1 MSSSSSINM
10 VSSSGKN
17 YMPGL
22 VSGMDTES
30 LVQSM
35 LSGTQSKI
43 DKQTGLKQQLEWKQ
57 DIYRS
62 LITKINTFGDKYFSF
77 YGNSNTNLTS
87 SSLYSTMTGVS
98 SSPNVKITS
107 VSGNAVSNMKIDSIT
122 RLATSCTVKSGGT
135 VTGEAVGGVSDLDSF
150 TAGEEYSF
158 SMTVDGVNKTISFTA
173 DADKD
178 VTLDRIN
185 QALYRNFGT
194 TVGLS
199 RAASDGT
206 MSLVKLDGNG
216 KPTLAQIEKSRRVII
231 QSTGDMDTVKK
242 LGFGTGFSNKLDY
255 GTSLK
260 NMNFATPLQGDNFE
274 FEINGV
280 TVKGLT
286 RDSTLSDVLS
296 AINGSGAGVK
306 VSYSSTTDSF
316 VMESVNTGEISNI
329 TMSQTKGNLLTMM
342 FGANAGAVQSSLFTK
357 DIMNGD
363 ADKLDDVR
371 DDLNAGKDL
380 DFVFRVDGQDVTVT
394 LKGKTGSSKYENNQ
408 SVLNE
413 LNSQLDRKLGTGA
426 VRFYIKKADAGSS
439 DPDKLAITSPKHKVE
454 FTTDNLADGFGG
466 VLGFADGADNLQT
479 DGTPLA
485 DTGLHGKIKI
495 GGSVFDLEG
504 TNAGYAST
512 VGGLV
517 QFMKDKL
524 GAANVKYDEGRITI
538 SGKAS
543 MEITSSDYGT
553 NKNPLQV
560 LFASN
565 EIKISPQMSGSLPEL
580 ENPPGTNVL
589 NGKINVSYDNGSG
602 TDATLE
608 IDLSTLAS
616 YDDLANRIKTATG
629 VDVKYDSSTN
639 QLIMPED
646 ISKRFS
652 ISPSG
657 TAGSPGV
664 PDADAQT
671 FLKSAFGEES
681 VTFYAGKNP
690 GRSATTA
697 GQNAIL
703 SVNGTEIERNT
714 NIFELDGI
722 TIELVGQTAAGDPAI
737 NLTTTRDTDKIVDSL
752 KSFADDYN
760 TLIEEL
766 NDLLGEETEYKKYAP
781 LTSEQKKEMSDREVE
796 LWEEKAKKGLLHNDS
811 NVSSLLSE
819 MRMILYGSVDEAGLA
834 LYDIG
839 IEASS
844 NWRDNGKLVVDEEAL
859 RSVVATNADSIRKL
873 FTDKEQGIAVK
884 LQNAIKDTANV
895 SSGSPGSMVRY
906 AGTKDVL
913 VTNNTLYQEMKR
925 IKENLSNLNNK
936 YKQEKARYWQQ
947 FTSMEKALSSMNSQS
962 SWLTQQF
969 S

>member
-35 LSGTQSKI
+35 LAGTQSKI

-57 DIYRS
+57 DIYRG
-62 LITKINTFGDKYFSF
+62 LITKINSFGDKYFSF
-77 YGNSNTNLTS
+77 YGNGNTNLAS
-87 SSLYSTMTGVS
+87 NSLYTTMTGVS

-107 VSGNAVSNMKIDSIT
+107 VSGNAVSNIKIDSIDQ
-122 RLATSCTVKSGGT
+122 LATSCTVNSGGT
-135 VTGEAVGGVSDLDSF
+135 VTGEAVGGKSDLDSF

-158 SMTVDGVNKTISFTA
+158 SMTVDGVNKTISFIA
-173 DADKD
+173 DADKN

-185 QALYRNFGT
+185 QTLYRNFGT

-199 RAASDGT
+199 RPAADGT
-206 MSLVKLDGNG
+206 ISLVKLDGNG
-216 KPTLAQIEKSRRVII
+216 NPTKDPIEKSRRVII
-231 QSTGDMDTVKK
+231 QSSGNIDTVKK

-280 TVKGLT
+280 SVKGLT
-286 RDSTLSDVLS
+286 RDSTLSDVIS

-316 VMESVNTGEISNI
+316 IMEAVNTGEISNI

-342 FGANAGAVQSSLFTK
+342 FGANAGAMQSSMLTK
-357 DIMNGD
+357 DILNSD
-363 ADKLDDVR
+363 AGKLDAVR
-371 DDLNAGKDL
+371 DALNDGKDQ

-394 LKGKTGSSKYENNQ
+394 LKGKTGSSKYGDNQ
-408 SVLNE
+408 SVLDE
-413 LNSQLDRKLGTGA
+413 LNSQLDKKLGTGA
-426 VRFYIKKADAGSS
+426 VRFYIKKAADGSA
-439 DPDKLAITSPKHKVE
+439 DPDILGITSPKHKVE
-454 FTTDNLADGFGG
+454 FTAANLADGFGG
-466 VLGFADGADNLQT
+466 VLGFTDGANNLQT
-479 DGTPLA
+479 DDTLLA
-485 DTGLHGKIKI
+485 DTGLRGKIQI
-495 GGSVFDLEG
+495 GGNVFDLEG
-504 TNAGYAST
+504 TNAT
-512 VGGLV
+512 VGELV
-517 QFMKDKL
+517 RFMKDNL

-538 SGKAS
+538 SDKAS
-543 MEITSSDYGT
+543 MKITSLDYGS
-553 NKNPLQV
+553 NENPLQV
-560 LFASN
+560 LFASS
-565 EIKISPQMSGSLPEL
+565 EIKTSPQMSGSLPPL
-580 ENPPGTNVL
+580 KNSSGANIL
-589 NGKINVSYDNGSG
+589 QGKINITCGGS
-602 TDATLE
+602 TVA
-608 IDLSTLAS
+608 IDLSALTS
-616 YDDLANRIKTATG
+616 YDDLANQIKTATG
-629 VDVKYDSSTN
+629 VDVKYDSSTK
-639 QLIMPED
+639 QLIMSGKL
-646 ISKRFS
+646 ISPGEGVKELEFS
-652 ISPSG
+652 ISASG
-657 TAGSPGV
+657 T
-664 PDADAQT
+664 DTDAQN
-671 FLKSAFGEES
+671 FIKSAFGEES

-690 GRSATTA
+690 DRAVTTA

-703 SVNGTEIERNT
+703 SVNGTQIERNT

-722 TIELVGQTAAGDPAI
+722 TVELVAKTAAGDPTI
-737 NLTTTRDTDKIVDSL
+737 NLTTTRDTDKIVNSL
-752 KSFADDYN
+752 KSFAEDYN
-760 TLIEEL
+760 SLIEEL
-766 NDLLGEETEYKKYAP
+766 NSLIGEETEYKKYPP
-781 LTSEQKKEMSDREVE
+781 LTSEQKKGMSDREVE

-811 NVSSLLSE
+811 NVSGLLSD
-819 MRMILYGSVDEAGLA
+819 MRTILYGGVDEAGLA

-839 IEASS
+839 IEASG
-844 NWRDNGKLVVDEEAL
+844 NWRDNGKLVVNEEAL
-859 RSVVATNADSIRKL
+859 RSAVATNADSIRKL
-873 FTDKEQGIAVK
+873 FTDKAQGIAVR
-884 LQNAIKDTANV
+884 LQNAVKDTANV

-913 VTNNTLYQEMKR
+913 VTSNTLYQEMKR
-925 IKENLSNLNNK
+925 IQENLSNLNNK